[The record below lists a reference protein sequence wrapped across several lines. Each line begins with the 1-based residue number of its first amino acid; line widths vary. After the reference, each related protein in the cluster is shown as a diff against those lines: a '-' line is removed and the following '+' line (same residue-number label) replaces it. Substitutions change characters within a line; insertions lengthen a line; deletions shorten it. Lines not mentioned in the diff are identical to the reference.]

1 MYAKYLNKMWTYIIF
16 SRYLRFFDVFI
27 WPWLINGEVILD
39 FPYLL
44 FWSAETMKDSYNHNC
59 SFLRKQP
66 RCRRGPGRLET
77 TEKEFEGLSHVYP
90 KKKSWNLTF
99 LACLSCPVYLVNF
112 LIPSELSLSSYD
124 EVTTH
129 LSELFWRIERK
140 LETSTGRLQ
149 KSANGSSPLSMTSR
163 QGTPLSS
170 GSHSEE
176 MTGISG
182 LLWRACFHCISF
194 SQQTICN
201 IVNIPAHGWAL
212 HDKES

>member
-16 SRYLRFFDVFI
+16 SRYLRSFDVFI

-149 KSANGSSPLSMTSR
+149 KSANGSFR
-163 QGTPLSS
+163 RG
-170 GSHSEE
+170 G
-176 MTGISG
+176 GGGGGG
-182 LLWRACFHCISF
+182 LRFWLCMKYCKWFCPRRVGKVLCNSVLMI
-194 SQQTICN
+194 ICLLFLR
-201 IVNIPAHGWAL
+201 GFG
-212 HDKES
+212 EG